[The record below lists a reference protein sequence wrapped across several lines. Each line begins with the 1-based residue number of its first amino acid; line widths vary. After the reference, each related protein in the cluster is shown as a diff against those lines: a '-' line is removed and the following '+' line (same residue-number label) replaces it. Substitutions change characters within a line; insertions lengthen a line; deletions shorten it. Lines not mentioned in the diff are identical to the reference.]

1 MFSLFLIGMS
11 LVKCICREIDIC
23 FDFYIFIYSLGYS
36 LHIKIVCF
44 SFNCTRMFGFII
56 LFAYESSLDLEG
68 LVHAGMFP
76 VKSGESSKLRTIK
89 GPEAES

>member
-1 MFSLFLIGMS
+1 
-11 LVKCICREIDIC
+11 
-23 FDFYIFIYSLGYS
+23 
-36 LHIKIVCF
+36 
-44 SFNCTRMFGFII
+44 MFGFII

-76 VKSGESSKLRTIK
+76 VNSGESSKLRTIK